1 MRKSV
6 RFTTN
11 TLKPFGLAVVVYN
24 PGDGPNYKIVPT
36 GVDYFATDGLY
47 RSRHLREIMAFA
59 EGFKAAKDA
68 GGALCMPKLSDIV
81 LPEDRKES

>member
-1 MRKSV
+1 MKV
-6 RFTTN
+6 RLATN
-11 TLKPFGLAVVVYN
+11 TLKPFGLEVAVYN
-24 PGDGPNYKIVPT
+24 PGDGPNYKIVPM

-68 GGALCMPKLSDIV
+68 ETALYMPQLSDIV
-81 LPEDRKES
+81 LPEDWKES